1 MVQEFLRNNQHLKPV
16 NIYNLYNRFLKISK
30 NNMMLLFNIYKDQ
43 YELHSINSWRLNGES
58 LNVVLE
64 EDMINGWVLNDYLAN
79 NIKKFGLEVASDRE
93 LSNTLIDSSGDKGL
107 ELLTTRALKTI
118 ETMVGR
124 EI

>member
-1 MVQEFLRNNQHLKPV
+1 M
-16 NIYNLYNRFLKISK
+16 
-30 NNMMLLFNIYKDQ
+30 
-43 YELHSINSWRLNGES
+43 HSIRSWKLNGES

-64 EDMINGWVLNDYLAN
+64 EDMINGWLLNDYLAN
-79 NIKKFGLEVASDRE
+79 NIQKFGLEVAGDRE
-93 LSNTLIDSSGDKGL
+93 LSNTLMESTSDKGL

>member
-1 MVQEFLRNNQHLKPV
+1 MVQEFLRIHPHLKPV
-16 NIYNLYNRFLKISK
+16 HLYNLYDRFLKKSK
-30 NNMMLLFNIYKDQ
+30 NNMMLLFNIHKDQ

-64 EDMINGWVLNDYLAN
+64 EDMLNGWVLNDYLAN
-79 NIKKFGLEVASDRE
+79 NIQKFGLEVASDRE
-93 LSNTLIDSSGDKGL
+93 LSNTLIESTGDRGL